1 MIDVAVVGGGVIG
14 CALGLELRRRGSG
27 VTVFD
32 LNGDVGHG
40 STSASC
46 GIVRR
51 FYSTTTMT
59 AMALE
64 GSEIWADWGN
74 FLGVEDELG
83 LARFERPGMLFIPPR
98 MDAGVRRIAEH
109 MRALGIP
116 VELLSAAEVAERFPY
131 VNTGS
136 QSPVRAP
143 DAEDFFEETGRQIE
157 GGVFEPDAGYVV
169 SPQIAAHNL
178 RVAGERAG
186 VEFRLGR
193 RVTAIESESGTFRL
207 TLQDGEVLEARAVV
221 NVAGPHSSGLNRLA
235 GVRLP
240 IENRALRRE
249 THAVRNP
256 AFTEDQG
263 SPMPVIGD
271 VDSGIYF
278 RPEAGGR
285 DLIVG
290 SLDPECDTL
299 EWVENPDELD
309 PTPSTDA
316 FERQVL
322 RLMKR
327 IPDVGLG
334 RRRGIVGLYDVTLL
348 DWNPILD
355 CTDLPGYYVAIGT
368 SGSSFKTAPVIG
380 GVMADLILACQ
391 AGRDHD
397 ADPVRVT
404 LPRTGF
410 EVDLSFFSR
419 RRGAHRSSGTVLG

>member
-1 MIDVAVVGGGVIG
+1 MIDVAVVGAGVIG
-14 CALGLELRRRGSG
+14 CALGLELRRRGCG
-27 VTVFD
+27 VTLFD
-32 LNGDVGHG
+32 QNGDVGHG
-40 STSASC
+40 STAASC

-51 FYSTTTMT
+51 FYSTMTMT

-64 GSEIWADWGN
+64 GSLIWADWN
-74 FLGVEDELG
+74 DYLGAGDELG

-109 MRALGIP
+109 MRALGIA
-116 VELLSAAEVAERFPY
+116 VELLEPDEITARFPF
-131 VNTGS
+131 VDIRS
-136 QSPVRAP
+136 HAPVRRP
-143 DAEDFFEETGRQIE
+143 DADDFFEPTGRQIE
-157 GGVFEPDAGYVV
+157 GGVFEPDAGYVI

-178 RVAGERAG
+178 RVAGEQAG
-186 VEFRLGR
+186 AQFRLGR
-193 RVTAIESESGTFRL
+193 RVCAIERHSSAFRL
-207 TLQDGEVLEARAVV
+207 TLQGGEVLEARAVV
-221 NVAGPHSSGLNRLA
+221 NVAGPHSALVNRLA

-249 THAVRNP
+249 THVVR
-256 AFTEDQG
+256 
-263 SPMPVIGD
+263 SPLFSEERDASLPVVGD

-290 SLDPECDTL
+290 SLDPECDAL
-299 EWVENPDELD
+299 EWVENPDDLE
-309 PTPSTDA
+309 PTPTTDA

-327 IPDVGLG
+327 VPRIEMGP
-334 RRRGIVGLYDVTLL
+334 RRGIVGLYDVTLL

-355 CTDLPGYYVAIGT
+355 RTDLPGYYVAIGT

-380 GVMADLILACQ
+380 AVMADLILACQ
-391 AGRDHD
+391 AGHDHD
-397 ADPVRVT
+397 ADPVKVT
-404 LPRTGF
+404 LPRAGF